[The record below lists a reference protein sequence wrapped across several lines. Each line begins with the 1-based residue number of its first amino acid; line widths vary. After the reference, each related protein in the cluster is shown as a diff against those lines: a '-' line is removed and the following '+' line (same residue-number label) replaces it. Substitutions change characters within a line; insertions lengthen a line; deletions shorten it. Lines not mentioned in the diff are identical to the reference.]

1 MGLNH
6 ILISLYIVMNIL
18 SWTQEAANN
27 QRVCFKQGNLGPS
40 RKHHSLSM
48 LWNPGISIYLKH
60 VPQLPY
66 KKPIKIVQ
74 DSCYQQL
81 NYWPQVFLPKTQLV
95 FQLNVIKD
103 ISWQRH
109 SIMWHSSL
117 NWIKDNPK
125 WKSVFRGEPKPFSRT
140 KVSLKYWNQ
149 APHIFLLWSHT
160 HKQ

>member
-1 MGLNH
+1 
-6 ILISLYIVMNIL
+6 MNIL

-66 KKPIKIVQ
+66 KKPIKIIQ

-125 WKSVFRGEPKPFSRT
+125 WKSVFRGEHNLFQNKGIS
-140 KVSLKYWNQ
+140 KVLKSGS
-149 APHIFLLWSHT
+149 PHLPPLISHT
-160 HKQ
+160 QTVILVTGYNM